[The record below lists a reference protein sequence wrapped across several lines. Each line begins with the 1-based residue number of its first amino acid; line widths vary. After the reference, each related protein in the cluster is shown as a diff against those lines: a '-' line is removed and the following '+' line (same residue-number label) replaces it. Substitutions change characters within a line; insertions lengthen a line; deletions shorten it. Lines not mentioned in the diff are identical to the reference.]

1 MHIDKK
7 KIAIISP
14 EFRPYTNWGGIATF
28 NENLAYLLRDLGNE
42 IDVISFNPHGNH
54 EVRQLS
60 SGITHHSITFKT
72 NFKAIN
78 FAYYKFLK
86 PTLSLL
92 LFKFPNLIFFLEWNF
107 FSFMYFFK
115 IHTNKKFV
123 TIHSPS
129 YFSPSL
135 FIKLY
140 FKSITLITH
149 VQGPEED
156 LMNYTTKNL
165 DKLFKAKIE
174 KWFVRHLSNI
184 VIVCNKTLKKKIKAK
199 SKVLYIPNFI
209 YSRSKIEQTPK
220 NTKTDTNNIVYWGRI
235 EHRKGVEPL
244 IKAFITLKKRNRKLK
259 LWLIGD
265 SYPALKYKNNFVTLE
280 EFSHKLQIPTEIS
293 NDIFHIPRIDN
304 PITLKTVVQKIN
316 GLCVFPSLHEPFGFV
331 YIESM
336 SMGMVTIA
344 SSSGEGKKIISKNI
358 DGFVSEP
365 TAESL
370 AKSIVTIQN
379 LKVNQLNSITK
390 NAIQKVNDNYSSS
403 SISSQYK
410 SLYKII

>member
-1 MHIDKK
+1 MHTNKK
-7 KIAIISP
+7 NIAIISP

-42 IDVISFNPHGNH
+42 IDVISFNPHGNN
-54 EVRQLS
+54 EVRQMD
-60 SGITHHSITFKT
+60 SGITHHAITFKT
-72 NFKAIN
+72 DFKAIN

-86 PTLSLL
+86 PILSLV

-107 FSFMYFFK
+107 FAFMYFFK
-115 IHTNKKFV
+115 IHKNKKFV

-135 FIKLY
+135 FIKLF
-140 FKSITLITH
+140 FKSITLFTH

-156 LMNYTTKNL
+156 LMKFTTKNL
-165 DKLFKAKIE
+165 DKWLKAKIE
-174 KWFVRHLSNI
+174 KWFVRHLSNVI
-184 VIVCNKTLKKKIKAK
+184 IVCNRSLQKKIKAK
-199 SKVLYIPNFI
+199 AKVVYIPNFI
-209 YSRSKIEQTPK
+209 YSRSKIEQIPK
-220 NTKTDTNNIVYWGRI
+220 NSKTDTNNIVYWGRI

-244 IKAFITLKKRNRKLK
+244 IKAFVALKKRNQKLK

-265 SYPALKYKNNFVTLE
+265 SYPALKYKNTFLTLE
-280 EFSHKLQIPTEIS
+280 EFIQKLQIPAEIR
-293 NDIFHIPRIDN
+293 NDIFHIPRINN
-304 PITLKTVVQKIN
+304 PIALKTLVQKIN

-358 DGFVSEP
+358 DGFVSKP

-370 AKSIVTIQN
+370 AESISTIQK
-379 LKVNQLNSITK
+379 LEVKELNSITK
-390 NAIQKVNDNYSSS
+390 KAIQKVNYNYSSS
-403 SISSQYK
+403 SIGSQYE
-410 SLYKII
+410 SL